1 MTSRNIPVR
10 RGLVLLTLGLLTAVD
25 LWIRPL
31 SGIVLPQTYT
41 RDHLINVA
49 IEEEKSDADALK
61 VKSNA
66 KSAKDG
72 AIHESPL
79 PPIRGKVPVC
89 ATAQNDCVKPY
100 YKPEKVEC
108 LQSTKRPTVDSS
120 GAWILPPKYM
130 YYFDQS
136 FANAV
141 IDRVISGS
149 VLELGAGLG
158 CYTTYFHGSGKISKI
173 TGYEGAANVES
184 ISQGLIKQADL
195 TKKQNFGYDSY
206 DWVVC
211 MEVAEHI
218 PKEFENTLL
227 VNIVTRA
234 KKGVLLTWGV
244 PGQGGVGHVNL
255 RSNDYV
261 IGIMKGVG
269 FDFDEET
276 SNYLRSKSQFGWF
289 KMTAMVFKNT
299 MNVN

>member
-149 VLELGAGLG
+149 VLELG
-158 CYTTYFHGSGKISKI
+158 
-173 TGYEGAANVES
+173 
-184 ISQGLIKQADL
+184 
-195 TKKQNFGYDSY
+195 
-206 DWVVC
+206 
-211 MEVAEHI
+211 
-218 PKEFENTLL
+218 
-227 VNIVTRA
+227 VNIVSYYMI
-234 KKGVLLTWGV
+234 
-244 PGQGGVGHVNL
+244 H
-255 RSNDYV
+255 
-261 IGIMKGVG
+261 
-269 FDFDEET
+269 
-276 SNYLRSKSQFGWF
+276 
-289 KMTAMVFKNT
+289 
-299 MNVN
+299 